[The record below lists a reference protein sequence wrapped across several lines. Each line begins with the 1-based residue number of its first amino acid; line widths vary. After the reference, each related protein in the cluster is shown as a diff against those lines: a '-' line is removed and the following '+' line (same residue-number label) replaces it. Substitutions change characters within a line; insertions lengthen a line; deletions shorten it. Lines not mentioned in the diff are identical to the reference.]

1 MKGVLG
7 LLDVMLSSDVSQ
19 QQRSHLEKIQYF
31 GDLLQR
37 ILNDILEFSKLNV
50 GKLIIE
56 ISLLVF
62 NNESFILQQYFNLR
76 RKTKVSV

>member
-7 LLDVMLSSDVSQ
+7 LLDVILSSDVSQ
-19 QQRSHLEKIQYF
+19 QQRSHLEKIQYS

-62 NNESFILQQYFNLR
+62 NNESLILQQYFNLR

>member
-7 LLDVMLSSDVSQ
+7 LLDVILSSDVSQ
-19 QQRSHLEKIQYF
+19 QQRSHLERIQYS

-37 ILNDILEFSKLNV
+37 ILNDILEFSKLNID
-50 GKLIIE
+50 KLVIE

-62 NNESFILQQYFNLR
+62 NDESLILQQYLNLR
-76 RKTKVSV
+76 CKTKVLV

>member
-19 QQRSHLEKIQYF
+19 QQRSHLEKIQYS

>member
-19 QQRSHLEKIQYF
+19 QQRSHLEKIQYS

-62 NNESFILQQYFNLR
+62 NNESLILQQYFNLR

>member
-7 LLDVMLSSDVSQ
+7 LLDVILSSDVSQ
-19 QQRSHLEKIQYF
+19 QQRSHLERIQYS

-37 ILNDILEFSKLNV
+37 ILNDILEFSKLNID
-50 GKLIIE
+50 KLVIE

-62 NNESFILQQYFNLR
+62 NDESLILQQYFNLR
-76 RKTKVSV
+76 CKTKVSV

>member
-7 LLDVMLSSDVSQ
+7 LLDVILSSDVSQ
-19 QQRSHLEKIQYF
+19 QQRSHLERIQYS

-37 ILNDILEFSKLNV
+37 ILNDILEFSKLNID
-50 GKLIIE
+50 KLVIE

-62 NNESFILQQYFNLR
+62 NDESLILQQYFNLR